1 MNAIPLHTIGVHD
14 GLARNIARPLRITC
28 RPAPSPWATS
38 PLDLDTA
45 GRHVHDWA
53 SRHPQ
58 PEADAVTWVP
68 GHDGSPGRGYAL
80 AQLVADAWRLPLVDA
95 VQRTAP
101 IPSAHRSTR
110 RATLDDEQV
119 ASLHARATNRRLVVV
134 DNTATSGTSLH
145 AVIDRLH
152 AERVIVTAAV
162 TASISRHLT
171 TTPRPTRRGNPT

>member
-14 GLARNIARPLRITC
+14 GLARDIARALRITC
-28 RPAPSPWATS
+28 RPAPSAWATS

-45 GRHVHDWA
+45 GRHAHNWA
-53 SRHPQ
+53 RLHPQ

-68 GHDGSPGRGYAL
+68 GHDGSPGPGYAF
-80 AQLVADAWRLPLVDA
+80 AELVADAWRLPLVDA

-110 RATLDDEQV
+110 RATLDEQV
-119 ASLHARATNRRLVVV
+119 ASLHTRATSRRLVVI

-152 AERVIVTAAV
+152 AEGVIVTAAV

-171 TTPRPTRRGNPT
+171 ATPRPTRRGDPT